1 MAILTAAMII
11 VTAFFTAFLSGTFG
25 MAGGLVLMG
34 VLTALLPL
42 GPAMVTHGV
51 LQISANSW
59 RAYLLRRHI
68 QWKIISLFA
77 LGTMGAVFLLVLI
90 PLHPNKA
97 SVFLML
103 GVLPLL
109 VWVPRRW
116 LHLNVRRPAHAVLCG
131 FLAAGFSVT
140 AGISSTVMDIFFVRA
155 ALTRHE
161 IVATKA
167 IGQMVGHG
175 VKVIYWS
182 WAVIQTLG
190 VGALPPLWLFALAL
204 PLSFGGTWC
213 GKQILGKMTDIGFVQ
228 IVRVLISLIGLFYIF
243 RGVRLVLG

>member
-1 MAILTAAMII
+1 MSILTAAIII
-11 VTAFFTAFLSGTFG
+11 VTAFFTAFLSGMFG

-34 VLTALLPL
+34 VLTALMPL
-42 GPAMVTHGV
+42 GQAMVTHGI
-51 LQISANSW
+51 LQITANSW

-68 QWKIISLFA
+68 QWHIIGLFA
-77 LGTMGAVFLLVLI
+77 LGTLGAIFLLFLI

-97 SVFLML
+97 SVFLTL
-103 GVLPLL
+103 GVVPLL

-116 LHLNVRRPAHAVLCG
+116 LHLNVRRPGHAVLCG
-131 FLAAGFSVT
+131 FLATGFSVT

-167 IGQMVGHG
+167 IGQIIGHG
-175 VKVIYWS
+175 VKVVYWS

-243 RGVRLVLG
+243 RGISLLLG